1 LDFVNRQNTQKVK
14 SEGVPSL
21 LYYSA
26 FVRPTLELSVFLLV
40 VSLRT
45 DCGTAPWDGVD
56 WLNPS
61 KALVL
66 SLNSNAT
73 KNQPTKE
80 VQSEHDTN
88 ADPVA
93 ERRSIE
99 QRYSQPVPQKHEN
112 PTLKAE

>member
-1 LDFVNRQNTQKVK
+1 L
-14 SEGVPSL
+14 G
-21 LYYSA
+21 A
-26 FVRPTLELSVFLLV
+26 FLLV

-66 SLNSNAT
+66 SLNSSAT
-73 KNQPTKE
+73 KNQSTE
-80 VQSEHDTN
+80 EIQSEHNTN
-88 ADPVA
+88 ANPIA
-93 ERRSIE
+93 ESRSAK

-112 PTLKAE
+112 PTLKAEYSKHNAQHEGKEEDEDNKGD